1 VKLITFETDDGLT
14 LGVVTP
20 EGVLPLDGSAGGQA
34 VQPTTVFAEGESALA
49 SVRAAL
55 ERAAGGGPRR
65 REQDL
70 RIRPV
75 VPAPGKIVAVGLN
88 YRRHAE
94 ESGAAVPETPV
105 LFSKFNNSL
114 AAACEPIPLPRNATQ
129 YDYEVEL
136 GVVMGRQAAAVE
148 PGEALDYVLGY
159 CTANDLS
166 ARDLQFRSSQWL
178 LGKTLDKFCPI
189 GPYLVTRDEIP
200 DPQTL
205 ALRTWVN
212 GELRQN
218 SNTRDM
224 IFSVAE
230 VVSYASQYMTLEP
243 GDLIITGTPEGVILG
258 MPEPRPWLKAGDEVA
273 VEVEGLGRLVTP
285 LVEPAAVQA
294 RQVARPGRV
303 S

>member
-1 VKLITFETDDGLT
+1 VKLITFETEDGLT
-14 LGVVTP
+14 LGVSTP
-20 EGVLPLDGSAGGQA
+20 EGVIPLDGSVGGQA
-34 VQPTTVFAEGESALA
+34 LRPMTVFAEGESALA
-49 SVRAAL
+49 GVRAAF
-55 ERAAGGGPRR
+55 ERAAQSGPRR
-65 REQDL
+65 QEQDL
-70 RIRPV
+70 RIRPA

-114 AAACEPIPLPRNATQ
+114 AAACEPVPLPRNATQ

-136 GVVMGRQAAAVE
+136 GVVIGRRAAAVQPE
-148 PGEALDYVLGY
+148 KALDYVLGY

-189 GPYLVTRDEIP
+189 GPYLVTRDEIA
-200 DPQTL
+200 DPQAL

-230 VVSYASQYMTLEP
+230 LVSYASHYLTLEP

-258 MPEPRPWLKAGDEVA
+258 MPEPRPWLKPGDEVA

-285 LVEPAAVQA
+285 LVEPA
-294 RQVARPGRV
+294 PPESGP
-303 S
+303 